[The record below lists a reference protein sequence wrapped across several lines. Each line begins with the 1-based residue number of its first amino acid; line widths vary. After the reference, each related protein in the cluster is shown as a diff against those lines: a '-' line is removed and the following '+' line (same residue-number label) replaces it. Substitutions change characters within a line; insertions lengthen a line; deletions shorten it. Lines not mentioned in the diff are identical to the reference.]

1 MLLKLNYDFD
11 IAALLIEIILL
22 FFYYQRR
29 TVPSMQT
36 RIFSLIVYIL
46 TTCSVLEI
54 SSSYCDLYLVD
65 KVPIWIRWLIECT
78 YFSCVNSFSVLY
90 AVYCFLLLD
99 LKKKYSYKKYNF
111 LQVFL
116 IVPYACCL
124 LIIWLAPVLNDVY
137 PMGFS
142 IVKGVGYVRNHNIWF
157 LIPYIISSFY
167 LIITFLILIIHRK
180 EVSKTTKYLL
190 SFYIIIV
197 VVSVMLQL
205 CFYGLF
211 VQNFAIALV
220 SLVFYLC
227 IQRQEDVI
235 DGITDCFN
243 QFAFDQI
250 TTRLFKRK
258 NKFAC
263 VSLILDDTFFIANT
277 IGLTQ
282 VNKFL
287 RLVADF
293 LKQEFSYQNV
303 FNINSECFFILLK
316 NPSEEKVQKTLM
328 KLQKRFDF
336 SWTWN
341 NVELKLFSRFCVI
354 ECPEYAKS
362 SSDLFD
368 FVNLIKDDE
377 RYKKNIIYAEEI
389 DLKVKHRTVYI
400 EHYLRNGILENRFEV
415 YYQPIYSVKEQRII
429 GAEALIR
436 LQDEDGSFIS
446 PEDFIPIAE
455 KTGTILRIGEFVFEE
470 VCKML
475 SLINPEEYGITK
487 IDINLSVAQCMQE
500 ILANQIL
507 AIQSVYKIP
516 TSIINLE
523 ITETSAAHTPEIL
536 LKNMRALADAGF
548 ELSLDDYGSGY
559 SNMNYMLNLP
569 FKMIKIDKYIVW
581 AAFSDPKAKKALTAT
596 VKMIKD
602 MDLIVLAEGVEKKE
616 HVEAL
621 IEMGYDYLQGY
632 YYSKPVPKNEF
643 LQIMKN
649 SQNKN

>member
-1 MLLKLNYDFD
+1 
-11 IAALLIEIILL
+11 
-22 FFYYQRR
+22 
-29 TVPSMQT
+29 
-36 RIFSLIVYIL
+36 
-46 TTCSVLEI
+46 
-54 SSSYCDLYLVD
+54 
-65 KVPIWIRWLIECT
+65 
-78 YFSCVNSFSVLY
+78 
-90 AVYCFLLLD
+90 
-99 LKKKYSYKKYNF
+99 
-111 LQVFL
+111 
-116 IVPYACCL
+116 
-124 LIIWLAPVLNDVY
+124 
-137 PMGFS
+137 
-142 IVKGVGYVRNHNIWF
+142 
-157 LIPYIISSFY
+157 
-167 LIITFLILIIHRK
+167 
-180 EVSKTTKYLL
+180 
-190 SFYIIIV
+190 
-197 VVSVMLQL
+197 
-205 CFYGLF
+205 
-211 VQNFAIALV
+211 
-220 SLVFYLC
+220 
-227 IQRQEDVI
+227 
-235 DGITDCFN
+235 
-243 QFAFDQI
+243 
-250 TTRLFKRK
+250 
-258 NKFAC
+258 
-263 VSLILDDTFFIANT
+263 
-277 IGLTQ
+277 
-282 VNKFL
+282 
-287 RLVADF
+287 
-293 LKQEFSYQNV
+293 
-303 FNINSECFFILLK
+303 
-316 NPSEEKVQKTLM
+316 M

-341 NVELKLFSRFCVI
+341 NVELKLFSRLCVI

-368 FVNLIKDDE
+368 FVNLVKDDE

-400 EHYLRNGILENRFEV
+400 EHYLRNGIVENRFEV

-581 AAFSDPKAKKALTAT
+581 AAFSDPKARKALAAT

-621 IEMGYDYLQGY
+621 IEMGCDYLQGY

-643 LQIMKN
+643 LQIMINEKN
-649 SQNKN
+649 NK